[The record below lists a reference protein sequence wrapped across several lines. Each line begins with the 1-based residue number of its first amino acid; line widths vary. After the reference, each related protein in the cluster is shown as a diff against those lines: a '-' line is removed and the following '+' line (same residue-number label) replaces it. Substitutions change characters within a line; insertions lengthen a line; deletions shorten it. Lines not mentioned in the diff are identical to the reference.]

1 MVCQAANGR
10 LTMPGERSLVT
21 FRIGKYKVDTANREV
36 LVGDKRIEL
45 PWRCFEALLVMIEA
59 DGEVVDR
66 DALFRRLWPNVAVE
80 ENSLNQAISRLR
92 KELGE
97 TGDEGIVETV
107 PRRGYR
113 LTLKPEPLGKV
124 TSGSVKAAL
133 PVVQPNWLRWNRWSL
148 ILMVCVG
155 AVAIPAGTYEW
166 DRWSKHRKALALV
179 EEGFE
184 LVREN
189 RVAGFAEAKLRFSTA
204 VDLDPKLALA
214 YAGLAEAMARSV
226 DGSRSHAKEMV
237 ERSLQIDPSCAACQG
252 IAGWILMTYEWQ
264 FSDAMRYLQTA
275 ARQQPSDTRI
285 QIWHAQ
291 ALACSGRLDQA
302 LQEIDRTLA
311 GRPTEAA
318 AIAMRAGI
326 LYLMTRYEE
335 SIRDARLVL
344 GINARY
350 TSAYDWIYRAGMAS
364 GRAEEAM
371 EAKAS
376 LTANFTGLSV
386 DSRDDYEHRLN
397 EAYRA
402 GGIQR
407 LVNILLA
414 GTSTGLALV
423 ENRYDRAVL
432 RMKIGDHDGA
442 LDELEQVFEFRPFH
456 CIYMGVDPA
465 FAPIR
470 NDPRFRKVLG
480 RIGLDKV
487 LSGTCVR
494 PEPFRTARASG
505 SMPSRPVARY
515 RPACPEGTSHA
526 PRQCT
531 LRSLPVGSPEQT
543 SL

>member
-1 MVCQAANGR
+1 
-10 LTMPGERSLVT
+10 MPGERSLIT

-97 TGDEGIVETV
+97 TGNEDIVETV

-113 LTLKPEPLGKV
+113 LTLKPEPLGEV
-124 TSGSVKAAL
+124 SNGSVKAAL

-189 RVAGFAEAKLRFSTA
+189 RVAGFAEAKFRFSTA

-291 ALACSGRLDQA
+291 ALACSGRLD
-302 LQEIDRTLA
+302 
-311 GRPTEAA
+311 
-318 AIAMRAGI
+318 
-326 LYLMTRYEE
+326 
-335 SIRDARLVL
+335 
-344 GINARY
+344 
-350 TSAYDWIYRAGMAS
+350 
-364 GRAEEAM
+364 
-371 EAKAS
+371 
-376 LTANFTGLSV
+376 
-386 DSRDDYEHRLN
+386 
-397 EAYRA
+397 
-402 GGIQR
+402 
-407 LVNILLA
+407 
-414 GTSTGLALV
+414 
-423 ENRYDRAVL
+423 
-432 RMKIGDHDGA
+432 
-442 LDELEQVFEFRPFH
+442 
-456 CIYMGVDPA
+456 
-465 FAPIR
+465 
-470 NDPRFRKVLG
+470 
-480 RIGLDKV
+480 
-487 LSGTCVR
+487 
-494 PEPFRTARASG
+494 
-505 SMPSRPVARY
+505 
-515 RPACPEGTSHA
+515 
-526 PRQCT
+526 
-531 LRSLPVGSPEQT
+531 
-543 SL
+543 